1 MIPDAIHSTHV
12 RRGMKNYARLH
23 QSVLAIS
30 MIWSV
35 LMRHKLRTALA
46 TLGVFMGAMLL
57 TCILHVLE
65 SVHLK
70 LKNEAEGLG
79 ANLVT
84 VAAGPVDFVRLVNE
98 AEETSESSEAAPGE
112 NQTSISETAKTT
124 ERQSASSPPPK
135 AATLTEADIT
145 ALVEG
150 LPQVVQGVP
159 FILASGQAG
168 SGLRRS
174 SCQML
179 GTTTAFPELRRFRP
193 KHGRFFSNDEV
204 LEGARVCL
212 LGNSL
217 AKWLFSSPEAALGE
231 TVRVEKSRLHVIGV
245 MEEKGMDPSGL
256 RMDELLI
263 LPIASYIRST
273 GRQEHISGAWLAL
286 RDRNDLESLKNSID
300 TLLRERHRLPPGKN
314 DFSLTMGDQVDELVG
329 NALRLVRTLGI
340 IGSGLSFAIGTLGIL
355 SIMTLLV
362 RSRRLEI
369 GIRRVAGATRR
380 QILLQ
385 FMGEAAFMSAA
396 GGFLGVCSA
405 LAFCLLL
412 TASGAL
418 PPHFSLPISLGVFA
432 LSTCCGILA
441 GTYPAWKAAR
451 TNVLQALRAD

>member
-1 MIPDAIHSTHV
+1 
-12 RRGMKNYARLH
+12 MKNYIRLRR
-23 QSVLAIS
+23 SVLAIR
-30 MIWSV
+30 MVWSV
-35 LMRHKLRTALA
+35 LMQHKLRTTLA

-65 SVHLK
+65 SINLK

-84 VAAGPVDFVRLVNE
+84 IAAAPVDFVRLTNKIEEILEPSETTSGVNQ
-98 AEETSESSEAAPGE
+98 
-112 NQTSISETAKTT
+112 NSISQTAETT
-124 ERQSASSPPPK
+124 EQQSASLSPPK
-135 AATLTEADIT
+135 AATLTEADIA
-145 ALVEG
+145 ALVDG
-150 LPQVVQGVP
+150 LPSIIQGVP

-179 GTTTAFPELRRFRP
+179 GTTTAFPELRHFRP
-193 KHGRFFSNDEV
+193 AYGRFFNNDEA
-204 LEGARVCL
+204 LEGARVCV
-212 LGNSL
+212 LGNFL
-217 AKWLFSSPEAALGE
+217 AKWLFSSPEAALGK
-231 TVRVEKSRLHVIGV
+231 TVRVGKSRLHVIGV

-263 LPIASYIRST
+263 LPIASYTRST
-273 GRQEHISGAWLAL
+273 DRQEHISGAWLSL
-286 RDRNDLESLKNSID
+286 RDRNDLEPLKNSIS
-300 TLLRERHRLPPGKN
+300 TLLRERHRLPPGKS
-314 DFSLTMGDQVDELVG
+314 DFTLTMGDQVDELVG

-369 GIRRVAGATRR
+369 GLRRVAGATRR

-396 GGFLGVCSA
+396 GGFAGVCAA

-412 TASGAL
+412 AASGAL
-418 PPHFSLPISLGVFA
+418 PPYFSLSISLGVFA

>member
-1 MIPDAIHSTHV
+1 MMPDAIHATHV
-12 RRGMKNYARLH
+12 WQGMKNHARLRR
-23 QSVLAIS
+23 SVLAIRMVS
-30 MIWSV
+30 SV
-35 LMRHKLRTALA
+35 LMRHKLRSTLA

-98 AEETSESSEAAPGE
+98 TQETSESSEAAPGG
-112 NQTSISETAKTT
+112 NQTSIAETAKTT
-124 ERQSASSPPPK
+124 ERHSAPSPPPK

-150 LPQVVQGVP
+150 LPQIVQGVP

-179 GTTTAFPELRRFRP
+179 GTTTALPELRRFRP
-193 KHGRFFSNDEV
+193 AHGRFFSNDEA

-231 TVRVEKSRLHVIGV
+231 TVRVGKSRLRVIGV
-245 MEEKGMDPSGL
+245 MEEKGMDPGGL

-263 LPIASYIRST
+263 LPIASYIRSA

-286 RDRNDLESLKNSID
+286 RDRNDLESLKNAIN

-314 DFSLTMGDQVDELVG
+314 DFTLTMGEQVDELTG

-369 GIRRVAGATRR
+369 GLRRVTGATRR

-385 FMGEAAFMSAA
+385 FMGEAAFMSAT

-412 TASGAL
+412 AASGAL
-418 PPHFSLPISLGVFA
+418 PPFFSLSISLGVFA